1 MEIPKNKLL
10 LVLGNSVLPDK
21 TWHNISHIVTKKAT
35 YVLQDFAFVFAF
47 DFCEEV
53 QGPMG

>member
-1 MEIPKNKLL
+1 MEIPKNKLF
-10 LVLGNSVLPDK
+10 LVLSNSVLPDK
-21 TWHNISHIVTKKAT
+21 TQHNISHIVTKKAT
-35 YVLQDFAFVFAF
+35 YVLQDFAFVLAF